1 MNSVSIIIPTL
12 NESENIEELLRYL
25 RTFSPYAELIVSD
38 GGSTDHTVQLA
49 QPFARIIRS
58 HQGRGR
64 QMNAGARAARGDIF
78 WFLHA
83 DCRPHPESLKAISRV
98 MENKTV
104 VGGAFEYSLDHPGRF
119 FRLAEFLSNRKN
131 RLLKIFYGDMGIFV
145 RREVFFQMGGY
156 KELPLMEDLD
166 FCLRLKKVGQVV
178 ILPYRITTSARRWLE
193 EGIVKNM
200 IRNWILQ
207 IAWSCGADPE
217 KLAKWYRFG
226 NKEI

>member
-49 QPFARIIRS
+49 QPFSRIICS
-58 HQGRGR
+58 HPGRGR
-64 QMNAGARAARGDIF
+64 QTNAGARAASEDIF

-83 DCRPHPESLKAISRV
+83 DCRPHPESLKAISRA
-98 MENKTV
+98 MEDEAV
-104 VGGAFEYSLDHPGRF
+104 VGGAFEYNLDHPGFF
-119 FRLAEFLSNRKN
+119 FRLTEFLSNQKN

-145 RREVFFQMGGY
+145 RRDVFFRIDGF
-156 KELPLMEDLD
+156 KEIPLMEDLD
-166 FCLRLKKVGQVV
+166 FCLRLKRSGKVV
-178 ILPYRITTSARRWLE
+178 ILPFRITTSARRWLE

-200 IRNWILQ
+200 LRNWILQ

-226 NKEI
+226 NKKI